1 MNSVA
6 SSTQSPLETASHVRH
21 HTPDSEIRKTISS
34 TLHVLEQAPPP
45 SLREVL
51 GAYQSKG
58 DGDRDLLIAM
68 LNAKSS
74 EDQRMASVAA
84 LHRTLLEIHHT
95 PPAAPPFNM
104 HHLHMHPSADFY
116 SPHSIPLSPPN
127 HEMKPMH
134 NVSDSDTGS
143 SSPATT
149 REAPAPPASTLP
161 SRKRQRT
168 SRDSSS
174 HHARSNESHVSM
186 KHDSPPSS
194 PHLSSRSNSAEY
206 SPRSR
211 ASMAIGSL
219 LSSGPSSRDTHR
231 DRANNYISP
240 STSFGPISV

>member
-6 SSTQSPLETASHVRH
+6 SSTQSPLETASHARH
-21 HTPDSEIRKTISS
+21 DSEIHRTISS

-84 LHRTLLEIHHT
+84 LHRTLLEIYHT
-95 PPAAPPFNM
+95 PPVAPLHP
-104 HHLHMHPSADFY
+104 LHMHPSADFH

-127 HEMKPMH
+127 HEIKPMH
-134 NVSDSDTGS
+134 NVGDSDSGCSPS
-143 SSPATT
+143 SSPTTT
-149 REAPAPPASTLP
+149 REAPAPPASALP
-161 SRKRQRT
+161 SQKRQRT
-168 SRDSSS
+168 SHDSSP
-174 HHARSNESHVSM
+174 HHTKPNESHVSM
-186 KHDSPPSS
+186 KHGSLPPS
-194 PHLSSRSNSAEY
+194 PHSSSRSNSAEY
-206 SPRSR
+206 SPRPR

-219 LSSGPSSRDTHR
+219 LSSGPSSRGTHG
-231 DRANNYISP
+231 DRANDYISP